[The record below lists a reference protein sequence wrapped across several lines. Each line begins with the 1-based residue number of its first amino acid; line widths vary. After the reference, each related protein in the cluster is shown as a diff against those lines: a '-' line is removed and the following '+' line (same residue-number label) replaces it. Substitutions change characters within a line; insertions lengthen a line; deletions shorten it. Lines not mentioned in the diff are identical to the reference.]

1 MPGTGTHVPSRQ
13 PELGFLVRLLL
24 FFFMGQIMALYCRR
38 TIMQHQVFESKEA
51 QVDSGSSQCP
61 ASAFPGPPLANLNVA
76 VCDVA

>member
-1 MPGTGTHVPSRQ
+1 
-13 PELGFLVRLLL
+13 
-24 FFFMGQIMALYCRR
+24 
-38 TIMQHQVFESKEA
+38 MQHQVFESKEA